1 MSMKTLRNFLRRY
14 GYVII
19 AGLLG
24 LAAFLTVFG
33 VEPLRVT
40 GTAWLYRTDSNDL
53 TQHYTGWMFFRN
65 SEWSLPLGHASELGT
80 PDGVS
85 ISYTDSIPIV
95 SIFFKLLSPLLPER
109 FQFFGI
115 YAAFCFVLQGAF
127 AAILLQHFVKD
138 KVFADLGSLFFC
150 FSSAMIEREFRHTA
164 LASHYLILAA
174 MAYYFLLSAKPR
186 SRARIPSGLVLLC
199 LALGTHPYLFAMTA
213 AVILF
218 AEIRTARLSRNV
230 RRPLGRF
237 ALYMLVSAA
246 FGFLIGVFGTASIDP
261 ESGFGY
267 YSLNLNALVNP
278 ISEQTERWSALI
290 PPLNETPAQLDGMY
304 YFGLPALILL
314 VVMLILNRESLRG
327 ICVRHREYVI
337 LMFLLTVYA
346 LSNRVTLGSSVLFE
360 IPLPAGLIRLCDIFR
375 SSARFFFVPYY
386 SLYLLALVLLARTFA
401 KQKRRLI
408 VLTAAALQILEIAP
422 AVTTLRGNYSARAE
436 LPELSS
442 TWDAIAENCGTVR
455 VIDCVSDRPLAYW
468 LADHGLATD
477 MMISAPIHLNAYWTA
492 TQERRDD
499 AYQSLVNGE
508 ALTAGECWIFPTDTG
523 TNRRFTAP
531 DQLDEFIDTLRTNYA
546 GRADIE
552 QVTNGHKNYW
562 LLIPNKTGE

>member
-14 GYVII
+14 GYVIT

-33 VEPLRVT
+33 AEPLRVT
-40 GTAWLYRTDSNDL
+40 GTAWLYNTDRSDI

-65 SEWSLPLGHASELGT
+65 SEWSLPLGLASELGT

-85 ISYTDSIPIV
+85 ISYTDSIPLV
-95 SIFFKLLSPLLPER
+95 SIFFKLLSPLLPNR

-115 YAAFCFVLQGAF
+115 YAAFCFILQGAF

-186 SRARIPSGLVLLC
+186 SRARIPSALVLLC

-290 PPLNETPAQLDGMY
+290 PELEQFPEQQDGMY
-304 YFGLPALILL
+304 YFGLPALVLL
-314 VVMLILNRESLRG
+314 AVMLILNRQSLRG
-327 ICVRHREYVI
+327 ICSRHREYVI
-337 LMFLLTVYA
+337 LMALLTVYA
-346 LSNRVTLGSSVLFE
+346 ISNRVTLGGSVLFE
-360 IPLPAGLIRLCDIFR
+360 IPLPEVVLRHCDIFR

-386 SLYLLALVLLARTFA
+386 SLYLLALVLLGRTFGM
-401 KQKRRLI
+401 QKRRLI
-408 VLTAAALQILEIAP
+408 VLTAAALQILEITP
-422 AVTTLRGNYSARAE
+422 AINTLHENYSARAE

-442 TWDAIAENCGTVR
+442 TWDSIAENCSTVR
-455 VIDCVSDRPLAYW
+455 VIDCVNDRPLAYW
-468 LADHGLATD
+468 LADHNLATD

-499 AYQSLVNGE
+499 AYQSLVDGE
-508 ALTAGECWIFPTDTG
+508 ALTAGECWIFPTETG

-531 DQLDEFIDTLRTNYA
+531 EQLDGFIDTLRTNYA
-546 GRADIE
+546 GKADIE
-552 QVTNGHKNYW
+552 QVNNIHKNYW
-562 LLIPNKTGE
+562 IMIPNGE